1 MCIKLFHNFT
11 FIKMILIT
19 LIFITII
26 GAVFIM
32 ISSAKQKEIALI
44 TSSIMFLFTV
54 TIWILS
60 SPLEGSYFIIEN
72 WSSLIK
78 LSMDGISLLFILLT
92 TFTIIIAILAGW
104 NNIKTRVK
112 MYYAIMFKLIKIILI
127 LLQKFINY
135 YG

>member
-1 MCIKLFHNFT
+1 
-11 FIKMILIT
+11 MILIT
-19 LIFITII
+19 LIFIPII

-32 ISSAKQKEIALI
+32 VSSAKQKEIALI

-92 TFTIIIAILAGW
+92 TFTIIIAISPG
-104 NNIKTRVK
+104 VS
-112 MYYAIMFKLIKIILI
+112 AIAS
-127 LLQKFINY
+127 QTVS
-135 YG
+135 